1 MTRNPGDNPVKLWHN
16 TNDSPRLPD
25 NVRSGQTVE
34 LWIGTYP
41 IEPGQHVKVEWRATQ
56 PDGTSRSG
64 NVPAFWQYNDL
75 ALGDSYW
82 LATIGP
88 FQQGDR
94 VEYSIIGT
102 SGGST
107 LAPEAFEFTVDRG

>member
-1 MTRNPGDNPVKLWHN
+1 MKLWHY
-16 TNDSPRLPD
+16 TNDAPRLPD

-34 LWIGTYP
+34 LWIGMYP

-56 PDGTSRSG
+56 RDGTSRSG
-64 NVPAFWQYNDL
+64 NVPAFWQYNDF
-75 ALGDSYW
+75 AVGNSYW
-82 LATIGP
+82 LAAAGP

-102 SGGST
+102 LGGST
-107 LAPEAFEFTVDRG
+107 LAPEAFEFTVDRGS